1 MIGVDTNLIVRLLT
15 RDDERQFCQAEKIF
29 KQEQIFIAD
38 TVILETEWVLRYAYG
53 FKPEEIGQAFTM
65 LLGLANVHVNNVDKL
80 HRVLSLH
87 RQGFDFAD
95 AMHLGASLSCR
106 SFLTFDKAFIH
117 QAKCMTDCPVRL
129 P

>member
-1 MIGVDTNLIVRLLT
+1 VVGVDTNLIVRLLT
-15 RDDERQFCQAEKIF
+15 RDGERQFCQVEKIF

-53 FKPEEIGQAFTM
+53 FKAKEIGQAFTM
-65 LLGLANVHVNNVDKL
+65 LLGLVNVHVNNADKL

-87 RQGFDFAD
+87 RQGVDFAD
-95 AMHLGASLSCR
+95 AMHLCASLSCR